1 MMMMI
6 WFTRVACWYQVLG
19 SWTKLTSFSSCII
32 FLWPQNPYVWIA
44 KVESCFKN
52 PFSQGSMLIHMA
64 TIIKCDDVISEGYE
78 TETSARV
85 PESDPGLSWMGAF
98 VIVMMTSL
106 TRLDL
111 HHHHRQSLFLRDL
124 FSLMDWTL
132 TQQDPMWWYTEGL
145 VQAHLRFSRN
155 LIQCNSI
162 LGLSYN
168 MQVKLCSSLKFDKR
182 KHRLWCN
189 VMVY

>member
-1 MMMMI
+1 
-6 WFTRVACWYQVLG
+6 
-19 SWTKLTSFSSCII
+19 
-32 FLWPQNPYVWIA
+32 
-44 KVESCFKN
+44 
-52 PFSQGSMLIHMA
+52 MLIHMA

-111 HHHHRQSLFLRDL
+111 HYHHRQSLFFEKSLL
-124 FSLMDWTL
+124 FS
-132 TQQDPMWWYTEGL
+132 GL
-145 VQAHLRFSRN
+145 DSHATGS
-155 LIQCNSI
+155 
-162 LGLSYN
+162 
-168 MQVKLCSSLKFDKR
+168 
-182 KHRLWCN
+182 N

>member
-1 MMMMI
+1 
-6 WFTRVACWYQVLG
+6 
-19 SWTKLTSFSSCII
+19 
-32 FLWPQNPYVWIA
+32 
-44 KVESCFKN
+44 
-52 PFSQGSMLIHMA
+52 MLIHMA

-111 HHHHRQSLFLRDL
+111 HHHHSQSLFLVVL

-132 TQQDPMWWYTEGL
+132 TQQDPM
-145 VQAHLRFSRN
+145 
-155 LIQCNSI
+155 
-162 LGLSYN
+162 
-168 MQVKLCSSLKFDKR
+168 
-182 KHRLWCN
+182 
-189 VMVY
+189 

>member
-1 MMMMI
+1 
-6 WFTRVACWYQVLG
+6 
-19 SWTKLTSFSSCII
+19 
-32 FLWPQNPYVWIA
+32 
-44 KVESCFKN
+44 
-52 PFSQGSMLIHMA
+52 MLIHMA

-124 FSLMDWTL
+124 LSLMDWTL
-132 TQQDPMWWYTEGL
+132 TQQDPM
-145 VQAHLRFSRN
+145 
-155 LIQCNSI
+155 
-162 LGLSYN
+162 
-168 MQVKLCSSLKFDKR
+168 
-182 KHRLWCN
+182 
-189 VMVY
+189 

>member
-1 MMMMI
+1 
-6 WFTRVACWYQVLG
+6 
-19 SWTKLTSFSSCII
+19 
-32 FLWPQNPYVWIA
+32 
-44 KVESCFKN
+44 
-52 PFSQGSMLIHMA
+52 MLIHMA

-124 FSLMDWTL
+124 FSLMDWTHA
-132 TQQDPMWWYTEGL
+132 TG
-145 VQAHLRFSRN
+145 S
-155 LIQCNSI
+155 
-162 LGLSYN
+162 
-168 MQVKLCSSLKFDKR
+168 
-182 KHRLWCN
+182 N

>member
-1 MMMMI
+1 
-6 WFTRVACWYQVLG
+6 
-19 SWTKLTSFSSCII
+19 
-32 FLWPQNPYVWIA
+32 
-44 KVESCFKN
+44 
-52 PFSQGSMLIHMA
+52 MLIHMA

-111 HHHHRQSLFLRDL
+111 HHQHRQSLFLRDL

-132 TQQDPMWWYTEGL
+132 TQQDPM
-145 VQAHLRFSRN
+145 
-155 LIQCNSI
+155 
-162 LGLSYN
+162 
-168 MQVKLCSSLKFDKR
+168 
-182 KHRLWCN
+182 
-189 VMVY
+189 

>member
-1 MMMMI
+1 
-6 WFTRVACWYQVLG
+6 
-19 SWTKLTSFSSCII
+19 
-32 FLWPQNPYVWIA
+32 
-44 KVESCFKN
+44 
-52 PFSQGSMLIHMA
+52 MLIHMA

-111 HHHHRQSLFLRDL
+111 HHHHRQSLFLVVL

-132 TQQDPMWWYTEGL
+132 TQQDP
-145 VQAHLRFSRN
+145 
-155 LIQCNSI
+155 I
-162 LGLSYN
+162 
-168 MQVKLCSSLKFDKR
+168 
-182 KHRLWCN
+182 
-189 VMVY
+189 

>member
-1 MMMMI
+1 
-6 WFTRVACWYQVLG
+6 
-19 SWTKLTSFSSCII
+19 
-32 FLWPQNPYVWIA
+32 
-44 KVESCFKN
+44 
-52 PFSQGSMLIHMA
+52 MLIHMA

-111 HHHHRQSLFLRDL
+111 HNHHRQSLFLRDL

-132 TQQDPMWWYTEGL
+132 TQQDPM
-145 VQAHLRFSRN
+145 
-155 LIQCNSI
+155 
-162 LGLSYN
+162 
-168 MQVKLCSSLKFDKR
+168 
-182 KHRLWCN
+182 
-189 VMVY
+189 